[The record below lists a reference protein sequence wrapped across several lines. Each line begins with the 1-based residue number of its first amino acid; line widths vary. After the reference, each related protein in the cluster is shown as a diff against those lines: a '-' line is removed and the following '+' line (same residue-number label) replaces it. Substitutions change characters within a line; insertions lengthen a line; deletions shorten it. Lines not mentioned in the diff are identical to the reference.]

1 MKRITLFCF
10 ACSGASAMSYL
21 RWRRLLPDWI
31 DIKPVE
37 LPGRGQR
44 IAEPF
49 VKNFTPLV
57 EKLTREIVSELPEN
71 YAMFGH
77 SLGGLLAHGC
87 SLRLQQEGKPLP
99 RALFVASCSAPSA
112 RNFDFSSLVSDDDL
126 VERLRRL
133 NGTPAEVFENRE
145 LLDLTLAVTRAD
157 FAVCASHDYTKSDPL
172 PVPIFVSGGR
182 DDDIPEAALVAWE
195 KETAKTFSL
204 DMFSGGHFFLR
215 EQEAQFLQMLKA
227 KLQPF
232 ECLSN

>member
-1 MKRITLFCF
+1 MERITLFCF

-31 DIKPVE
+31 EIKPVE

-49 VKNFTPLV
+49 VESFTPLV
-57 EKLTREIVSELPEN
+57 EMLTREITSELPEN

-87 SLRLQQEGKPLP
+87 SLRLRQDSRPLP
-99 RALFVASCSAPSA
+99 KALLVAGCSAPSA
-112 RNFDFSSLVSDDDL
+112 RSFDFRSLGGDDDL
-126 VERLRRL
+126 IERLRHL
-133 NGTPAEVFENRE
+133 NGTPAEVFENKE

-157 FAVCASHDYTKSDPL
+157 FAVCASHDYRSPDPL

-182 DDDIPEAALVAWE
+182 KDDIPEAAHAAWE
-195 KETAKTFSL
+195 KETAKTFTL

-215 EQEAQFLQMLKA
+215 EQEAQFLRLLKA
-227 KLQPF
+227 KLQS
-232 ECLSN
+232 L